1 MRLFCIGIVAA
12 RKPEPAIRIASVPP
26 ESVPLPAREQ
36 QSRHDKRR
44 DTHQSY
50 PDGFHDLR
58 QNPPISEPC
67 REVSDTNCTNQHELN
82 WRKFVKFVSKV
93 FADGHH
99 LRTAT

>member
-1 MRLFCIGIVAA
+1 M
-12 RKPEPAIRIASVPP
+12 ASVPP

-58 QNPPISEPC
+58 QNPPIPKPS
-67 REVSDTNCTNQHELN
+67 REVFDREPRQTRERIGFIRQELT
-82 WRKFVKFVSKV
+82 
-93 FADGHH
+93 
-99 LRTAT
+99 LL